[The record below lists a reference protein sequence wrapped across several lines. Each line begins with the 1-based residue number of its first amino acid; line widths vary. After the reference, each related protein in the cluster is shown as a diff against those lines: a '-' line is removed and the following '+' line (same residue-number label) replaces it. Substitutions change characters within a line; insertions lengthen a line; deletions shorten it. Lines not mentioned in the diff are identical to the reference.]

1 MALAVGAVRGNPQN
15 QPMALAVGNTMA
27 LALGKH
33 TQMTLLNLSWKNLSN
48 KPLTMLLSLVL
59 FALGVGLISFL
70 LLVNHQ
76 INEKFEK
83 NLAGI
88 DLVIGAKGSPLQLI
102 LSSMYHIDA
111 PTGNIPIKGVMPYLN
126 PKNPFIKS
134 AIPLSLGDSY
144 RGYRIVGTTANF
156 LELYQAKVR
165 TGRSFKAIMEVLA
178 GATAAQELGLKVG
191 STFQSSHGLIEDDNL
206 VHEGH
211 AFKVVGIMQPTGAS
225 IDQLLL
231 TPAQSIWEV
240 HEHAGMGAAPAVEET
255 EEAEHEH
262 EDEEHAAEDSIAE
275 NHAESTEQVN
285 GIALTNQEQD
295 HQNDDEAP
303 HEQDEAHHLKSIL
316 EYPDKEIT
324 ALLLQF
330 NGHNITTLNLQRMI
344 NQNTSMQAATPAI
357 EITRLYSL
365 MGVGQDALRWLA
377 FIIMGVS
384 GLSIFISL
392 FSSLRDRRYEL
403 ALMRTMGASPGKL
416 FAMIIMEGLL
426 LAIFGYIIGLL
437 ISHGGME
444 LLAGEMKAAYRY
456 TFTGRTFLVEEG
468 YLLLGALAVGFVAAV
483 IPAIQARNT
492 DISETLAEG

>member
-1 MALAVGAVRGNPQN
+1 
-15 QPMALAVGNTMA
+15 MALAVGNVGENPQNHPIA
-27 LALGKH
+27 LAVGAKH
-33 TQMTLLNLSWKNLSN
+33 TPMTLLNLSWKNLSN

-70 LLVNHQ
+70 LLINHQ

-126 PKNPFIKS
+126 PKNPFIKA

-165 TGRSFKAIMEVLA
+165 TGRSFKAVMEVLA

-211 AFKVVGIMQPTGAS
+211 AFKVVGIMKPTGAS

-262 EDEEHAAEDSIAE
+262 ADEEHAAEDSIAE

-285 GIALTNQEQD
+285 QIALTNQEED

-303 HEQDEAHHLKSIL
+303 HDQAEEHRLKSIL

-426 LAIFGYIIGLL
+426 LAVFGYIIGLL

>member
-1 MALAVGAVRGNPQN
+1 MN
-15 QPMALAVGNTMA
+15 
-27 LALGKH
+27 
-33 TQMTLLNLSWKNLSN
+33 LLNLSWKNLTN
-48 KPLTMLLSLVL
+48 KPLTMLLSTVL

-70 LLVNHQ
+70 LLISHQ
-76 INEKFEK
+76 VSEKFEK

-111 PTGNIPIKGVMPYLN
+111 PTGNIPVKGVMPYLN
-126 PKNPFIKS
+126 PKNPFIKT

-144 RGYRIVGTTANF
+144 RGYRIVGTTANL
-156 LELYQAKVR
+156 LELYQAKVSI
-165 TGRSFKAIMEVLA
+165 GRSFTGLMEVLA
-178 GATAAQELGLKVG
+178 GATAAHELGLKIG
-191 STFQSSHGLIEDDNL
+191 STFQSSHGLIEDENL

-211 AFKVVGIMQPTGAS
+211 AFKVVGILKPTGAS

-240 HEHAGMGAAPAVEET
+240 HEHGAMGSVAPAAEE
-255 EEAEHEH
+255 EEHDEGEHEHDEAEH
-262 EDEEHAAEDSIAE
+262 AKEDSLAE
-275 NHAESTEQVN
+275 NHEEATEQV
-285 GIALTNQEQD
+285 GSVALTNQEED
-295 HQNDDEAP
+295 HYSSPEE
-303 HEQDEAHHLKSIL
+303 HEHEEHRLKSIL

-324 ALLLQF
+324 SLLLQF
-330 NGHNITTLNLQRMI
+330 NGHNVTTLNLQRMI
-344 NQNTSMQAATPAI
+344 NQNTNMQAATPAI

-365 MGVGQDALRWLA
+365 MGVGEDALRWLA
-377 FIIMGVS
+377 FIIMAVS

-403 ALMRTMGASPGKL
+403 ALMRTMGASPAKL
-416 FAMIIMEGLL
+416 FTMIILEGLL
-426 LAIFGYIIGLL
+426 LAVLGYIVGMA

-456 TFTGRTFLVEEG
+456 TFTGRTFLPEEL
-468 YLLLGALAVGFVAAV
+468 YLLGGALAVGFIAAV

-492 DISETLAEG
+492 DISKTLAEG

>member
-1 MALAVGAVRGNPQN
+1 MN
-15 QPMALAVGNTMA
+15 
-27 LALGKH
+27 
-33 TQMTLLNLSWKNLSN
+33 LLKLSWKNLTN
-48 KPLTMLLSLVL
+48 KPLTMLLSTVL

-70 LLVNHQ
+70 LLISHQ
-76 INEKFEK
+76 VSEKFEK

-111 PTGNIPIKGVMPYLN
+111 PTGNIPVKGVMPYLN
-126 PKNPFIKS
+126 PKNPFIKT

-144 RGYRIVGTTANF
+144 RGYRIVGTTANL
-156 LELYQAKVR
+156 LELYQAKVA
-165 TGRSFKAIMEVLA
+165 TGRSFTGLMEVLA
-178 GATAAQELGLKVG
+178 GATAAHELGLKIG
-191 STFQSSHGLIEDDNL
+191 SSFQSSHGLIEDENL

-211 AFKVVGIMQPTGAS
+211 AFKVVGILKPTGAS

-240 HEHAGMGAAPAVEET
+240 HEHGAMGSVAPPAEE
-255 EEAEHEH
+255 EEHDEGEHEHDEAEH
-262 EDEEHAAEDSIAE
+262 AKEDSLAE
-275 NHAESTEQVN
+275 NHEEATEQV
-285 GIALTNQEQD
+285 GAMALTNQEED
-295 HQNDDEAP
+295 HYSSPEE
-303 HEQDEAHHLKSIL
+303 HEHEEHRLKSIL

-324 ALLLQF
+324 SLLLQF
-330 NGHNITTLNLQRMI
+330 NGHNVTTLNLQRMI
-344 NQNTSMQAATPAI
+344 NQNTNMQAATPAI

-365 MGVGQDALRWLA
+365 MGVGEDALRWLA
-377 FIIMGVS
+377 FIIMAVS

-403 ALMRTMGASPGKL
+403 ALMRTMGASPAKL
-416 FAMIIMEGLL
+416 FTMIILEGLL
-426 LAIFGYIIGLL
+426 LAILGYVLGML

-456 TFTGRTFLVEEG
+456 TFTGRTFLPEEL
-468 YLLLGALAVGFVAAV
+468 YLLGGALAVGFIAAV

-492 DISETLAEG
+492 DISKTLAEG

>member
-1 MALAVGAVRGNPQN
+1 MN
-15 QPMALAVGNTMA
+15 
-27 LALGKH
+27 
-33 TQMTLLNLSWKNLSN
+33 LLQLSWKNLSN
-48 KPLTMLLSLVL
+48 KPLSMLLSLVL

-70 LLVNHQ
+70 LLINQQ
-76 INEKFEK
+76 ISDKFEK

-126 PKNPFIKS
+126 PKNPFIKA

-144 RGYRIVGTTANF
+144 RGYRIVGTNANF

-165 TGRSFKAIMEVLA
+165 EGRSFTAVMEVLA
-178 GATAAQELGLKVG
+178 GATAAEELGLKVG

-211 AFKVVGIMQPTGAS
+211 AFKVVGIMKPSGAS

-240 HEHAGMGAAPAVEET
+240 HEHAGATAAPVVEE
-255 EEAEHEH
+255 EE
-262 EDEEHAAEDSIAE
+262 EDHAAEDSIAE
-275 NHAESTEQVN
+275 NHAENTEQV
-285 GIALTNQEQD
+285 GPVALTNQEED
-295 HQNDDEAP
+295 YQNADADSHHEDE
-303 HEQDEAHHLKSIL
+303 HRLKSIL

-324 ALLLQF
+324 SLLLQF
-330 NGHNITTLNLQRMI
+330 NGHNVTTLNLQRLI
-344 NQNTSMQAATPAI
+344 NQNTNMQAATPAI

-365 MGVGQDALRWLA
+365 LGVGQDALRWLA

-416 FAMIIMEGLL
+416 FAMIILEGLL
-426 LAIFGYIIGLL
+426 LAVLGYVFGLL

-444 LLAGEMKAAYRY
+444 LLAREMKSSYRY
-456 TFTGRTFLVEEG
+456 TFTGFTFLSTEW
-468 YLLLGALAVGFVAAV
+468 LLLVGALVVGFIAAI

-492 DISETLAEG
+492 DISTTLAEA

>member
-1 MALAVGAVRGNPQN
+1 MN
-15 QPMALAVGNTMA
+15 
-27 LALGKH
+27 
-33 TQMTLLNLSWKNLSN
+33 LLKLSWKNLTN
-48 KPLTMLLSLVL
+48 KPLTMLLSTVL

-70 LLVNHQ
+70 LLISHQ
-76 INEKFEK
+76 VSEKFEK

-111 PTGNIPIKGVMPYLN
+111 PTGNIPVKGVMPYLN
-126 PKNPFIKS
+126 PKNPFIKT

-144 RGYRIVGTTANF
+144 RGYRIVGTTANL
-156 LELYQAKVR
+156 LELYQAKVA
-165 TGRSFKAIMEVLA
+165 TGRSFTGLMEVLA
-178 GATAAQELGLKVG
+178 GATAAHELGLKIG
-191 STFQSSHGLIEDDNL
+191 STFQSSHGLIEDENL

-211 AFKVVGIMQPTGAS
+211 AFKVVGILKPTGAS

-240 HEHAGMGAAPAVEET
+240 HEHGAMGSVAPATEE
-255 EEAEHEH
+255 EEHDEGEHEHDEAEH
-262 EDEEHAAEDSIAE
+262 AKEDSLAE
-275 NHAESTEQVN
+275 NHEEATEQV
-285 GIALTNQEQD
+285 GSVALTNQEED
-295 HQNDDEAP
+295 HYSSPEE
-303 HEQDEAHHLKSIL
+303 HEHEEHRLKSIL

-324 ALLLQF
+324 SLLLQF
-330 NGHNITTLNLQRMI
+330 NGHNVTTLNLQRMI
-344 NQNTSMQAATPAI
+344 NQNTNMQAATPAI

-365 MGVGQDALRWLA
+365 MGVGEDALRWLA
-377 FIIMGVS
+377 FIIMAVS

-403 ALMRTMGASPGKL
+403 ALMRTMGASPAKL
-416 FAMIIMEGLL
+416 FTMIILEGLL
-426 LAIFGYIIGLL
+426 LAILGYVLGML

-456 TFTGRTFLVEEG
+456 TFTGRTFLPEEL
-468 YLLLGALAVGFVAAV
+468 YLLGGALAVGFIAAV

-492 DISETLAEG
+492 DISKTLAEG

>member
-1 MALAVGAVRGNPQN
+1 MN
-15 QPMALAVGNTMA
+15 
-27 LALGKH
+27 
-33 TQMTLLNLSWKNLSN
+33 LLNLSWKNLTN
-48 KPLTMLLSLVL
+48 KPLTMLLSTVL

-70 LLVNHQ
+70 LLISHQ
-76 INEKFEK
+76 VSEKFEK

-111 PTGNIPIKGVMPYLN
+111 PTGNIPVKGVMPYLN
-126 PKNPFIKS
+126 PKNPFIKT

-144 RGYRIVGTTANF
+144 RGYRIVGTTANL
-156 LELYQAKVR
+156 LELYQAKVA
-165 TGRSFKAIMEVLA
+165 TGRSFTGLMEVLA
-178 GATAAQELGLKVG
+178 GATAAHELGLKIG
-191 STFQSSHGLIEDDNL
+191 STFQSSHGLIEDENL

-211 AFKVVGIMQPTGAS
+211 AFKVVGILKPTGAS

-240 HEHAGMGAAPAVEET
+240 HEHGAMGSIAPAAEE
-255 EEAEHEH
+255 EHDEGEHEH
-262 EDEEHAAEDSIAE
+262 DEAEQAVEDSLSE
-275 NHAESTEQVN
+275 NHEEATEQV
-285 GIALTNQEQD
+285 GSVALTNQEED
-295 HQNDDEAP
+295 HYSSPEE
-303 HEQDEAHHLKSIL
+303 HEHEEHRLKSIL

-324 ALLLQF
+324 SLLLQF
-330 NGHNITTLNLQRMI
+330 NGHNVTTLNLQRMI
-344 NQNTSMQAATPAI
+344 NQNTNMQAATPAI

-365 MGVGQDALRWLA
+365 MGVGEDALRWLA
-377 FIIMGVS
+377 FIIMAVS

-403 ALMRTMGASPGKL
+403 ALMRTMGASPAKL
-416 FAMIIMEGLL
+416 FTMIILEGLL
-426 LAIFGYIIGLL
+426 LAILGYVLGML

-456 TFTGRTFLVEEG
+456 TFTGRTFLPEEL
-468 YLLLGALAVGFVAAV
+468 YLLGGALAVGFIAAV

-492 DISETLAEG
+492 DISKTLAEG

>member
-1 MALAVGAVRGNPQN
+1 MG
-15 QPMALAVGNTMA
+15 
-27 LALGKH
+27 
-33 TQMTLLNLSWKNLSN
+33 LLNLSWKNLTN
-48 KPLTMLLSLVL
+48 KPLSMLLSLVL

-70 LLVNHQ
+70 FLLNRQ

-88 DLVIGAKGSPLQLI
+88 DLVVGAKGSPLQLI

-111 PTGNIPIKGVMPYLN
+111 PTGNIPIKDVLPYLN
-126 PKNPFIKS
+126 PKNPFIKM
-134 AIPLSLGDSY
+134 AVPLSLGDSY
-144 RGYRIVGTTANF
+144 RGYRIVGTSANL
-156 LELYQAKVR
+156 LELYQAKVGK
-165 TGRSFKAIMEVLA
+165 GRSFTRLMEVLA
-178 GATAAQELGLKVG
+178 GAGAAQELGLKIG
-191 STFQSSHGLIEDDNL
+191 STFQSSHGLIEDENL
-206 VHEGH
+206 VHGGH
-211 AFKVVGIMQPTGAS
+211 DFKVVGILKPTGAA

-231 TPAQSIWEV
+231 TAAQSIWEV
-240 HEHAGMGAAPAVEET
+240 HEHGGMGAAPVVEE
-255 EEAEHEH
+255 EEEDHHEAEHQK
-262 EDEEHAAEDSIAE
+262 EDSTELADPE
-275 NHAESTEQVN
+275 HDHAEATQQV
-285 GIALTNQEQD
+285 GPVALTNQENDYASED
-295 HQNDDEAP
+295 HSHDE
-303 HEQDEAHHLKSIL
+303 DHLESIIT
-316 EYPDKEIT
+316 YPDKEIT
-324 ALLLQF
+324 SLLLQF
-330 NGHNITTLNLQRMI
+330 NGRNITTLNLQRMI

-416 FAMIIMEGLL
+416 FSMIVLEGLL
-426 LAIFGYIIGLL
+426 LAVLGYLLGLL

-456 TFTGRTFLVEEG
+456 TFTGRIFLVEEL
-468 YLLLGALAVGFVAAV
+468 YLLIGALAVGFIAAV

-492 DISETLAEG
+492 DISRTLAEG

>member
-1 MALAVGAVRGNPQN
+1 
-15 QPMALAVGNTMA
+15 
-27 LALGKH
+27 
-33 TQMTLLNLSWKNLSN
+33 
-48 KPLTMLLSLVL
+48 MLLSLVL

-70 LLVNHQ
+70 LLVNRQ
-76 INEKFEK
+76 ISEKFDK

-111 PTGNIPIKGVMPYLN
+111 PTGNIPLKAVQPYLN
-126 PKNPFIKS
+126 PKNPFIKM
-134 AIPLSLGDSY
+134 AVPLSLGDSH

-156 LELYQAKVR
+156 LELYQAKVAE
-165 TGRSFKAIMEVLA
+165 GRSFTGLMEVLA
-178 GATAAQELGLKVG
+178 GATAAKELGLKIG
-191 STFQSSHGLIEDDNL
+191 STFQSSHGLIEDENL
-206 VHEGH
+206 VHAGH
-211 AFKVVGIMQPTGAS
+211 DFKVVGILRPTGAS

-240 HEHAGMGAAPAVEET
+240 HDHAPAPAEALHEEEEHAHEEGEEHT
-255 EEAEHEH
+255 EEEHAEEADSAHLAEQNH
-262 EDEEHAAEDSIAE
+262 ADATQQVGNMAMTNQEEDHHNEDEEDPD
-275 NHAESTEQVN
+275 HAEHNLRPLS
-285 GIALTNQEQD
+285 
-295 HQNDDEAP
+295 
-303 HEQDEAHHLKSIL
+303 

-324 ALLLQF
+324 SLLLQF
-330 NGHNITTLNLQRMI
+330 NGHNVMTLNLQRNI

-365 MGVGQDALRWLA
+365 MGVGQDALNWLA

-403 ALMRTMGASPGKL
+403 ALMRTLGASPGKL
-416 FAMIIMEGLL
+416 FTMIILEGLL
-426 LAIFGYIIGLL
+426 LAVLGYVLGLA

-444 LLAGEMKAAYRY
+444 LLAGKMKEAYRY
-456 TFTGRTFLVEEG
+456 TFTGRTFLAEEG
-468 YLLLGALAVGFVAAV
+468 YLLLGALALGFIAAV

-492 DISETLAEG
+492 EISKTLAEA

>member
-1 MALAVGAVRGNPQN
+1 
-15 QPMALAVGNTMA
+15 
-27 LALGKH
+27 
-33 TQMTLLNLSWKNLSN
+33 
-48 KPLTMLLSLVL
+48 MLLSLVL

-76 INEKFEK
+76 ISEKFEK

-111 PTGNIPIKGVMPYLN
+111 PTGNIPIKGVIPYLN

-178 GATAAQELGLKVG
+178 GATAAQELNLKVG

-240 HEHAGMGAAPAVEET
+240 HDHGAMGAAPAVGAV

-262 EDEEHAAEDSIAE
+262 DDEEHAAEDSIAE
-275 NHAESTEQVN
+275 NHADGTEQIN
-285 GIALTNQEQD
+285 GVALTNQEED
-295 HQNDDEAP
+295 HENDDEAP
-303 HEQDEAHHLKSIL
+303 HDHAEEHRLKSIL

-426 LAIFGYIIGLL
+426 LAVFGYLIGLL

-456 TFTGRTFLVEEG
+456 TFTGRTFLIEEL
-468 YLLLGALAVGFVAAV
+468 YLLIGALAVGFVAAI

>member
-1 MALAVGAVRGNPQN
+1 
-15 QPMALAVGNTMA
+15 
-27 LALGKH
+27 
-33 TQMTLLNLSWKNLSN
+33 
-48 KPLTMLLSLVL
+48 MLLSTML

-76 INEKFEK
+76 VSEKFEK

-111 PTGNIPIKGVMPYLN
+111 PTGNIPVKGVMPYLN
-126 PKNPFIKS
+126 PKNPFIKT

-144 RGYRIVGTTANF
+144 RGYRIVGTTANL
-156 LELYQAKVR
+156 LELYQAKVA
-165 TGRSFKAIMEVLA
+165 TGRSFTGLMEVLA
-178 GATAAQELGLKVG
+178 GATAAHELGLKIG
-191 STFQSSHGLIEDDNL
+191 STFQSSHGLIEDENL

-211 AFKVVGIMQPTGAS
+211 AFKVVGILKPTGAS

-240 HEHAGMGAAPAVEET
+240 HEHGAMGSVAPAAEE
-255 EEAEHEH
+255 EEHDEEEHEHDEAEH
-262 EDEEHAAEDSIAE
+262 AKEDSLHE
-275 NHAESTEQVN
+275 NHEEATEQV
-285 GIALTNQEQD
+285 GSMALTNQEED
-295 HQNDDEAP
+295 HYSSPEE
-303 HEQDEAHHLKSIL
+303 HEHEEHRLKSIL

-324 ALLLQF
+324 SLLLQF
-330 NGHNITTLNLQRMI
+330 NGHNVTTLNLQRMI
-344 NQNTSMQAATPAI
+344 NQNTNMQAATPAI

-365 MGVGQDALRWLA
+365 MGVGEDALRWLA
-377 FIIMGVS
+377 FIIMAVS

-403 ALMRTMGASPGKL
+403 ALMRTMGASPAKL
-416 FAMIIMEGLL
+416 FAMIILEGLL
-426 LAIFGYIIGLL
+426 LAVLGYVVGML

-456 TFTGRTFLVEEG
+456 TFTGKTFLPEEL
-468 YLLLGALAVGFVAAV
+468 YLLGGALAVGFIAAI

-492 DISETLAEG
+492 DISKTLAEG

>member
-1 MALAVGAVRGNPQN
+1 MN
-15 QPMALAVGNTMA
+15 
-27 LALGKH
+27 
-33 TQMTLLNLSWKNLSN
+33 LLNLSWKNLTN
-48 KPLTMLLSLVL
+48 KPLTMLLSTVL

-70 LLVNHQ
+70 LLINHQ
-76 INEKFEK
+76 VSEKFEK

-111 PTGNIPIKGVMPYLN
+111 PTGNIPVKGVMPYLN
-126 PKNPFIKS
+126 PKNPFIKT

-144 RGYRIVGTTANF
+144 RGYRIVGTTANL
-156 LELYQAKVR
+156 LELYQAKVA
-165 TGRSFKAIMEVLA
+165 TGRSFTGLMEVLA
-178 GATAAQELGLKVG
+178 GATAAHELGLKIG
-191 STFQSSHGLIEDDNL
+191 STFQSSHGLIEDENL

-211 AFKVVGIMQPTGAS
+211 AFRVVGILKPTGAS

-240 HEHAGMGAAPAVEET
+240 HEHGAMGSVAPAAAEE
-255 EEAEHEH
+255 EHDEGEHEH
-262 EDEEHAAEDSIAE
+262 EEGEHEHEEADHAKEDSLHE
-275 NHAESTEQVN
+275 NHEEATEQV
-285 GIALTNQEQD
+285 GSMALTNQEED
-295 HQNDDEAP
+295 HYSSPEE
-303 HEQDEAHHLKSIL
+303 HEHEEHRLKSIL

-324 ALLLQF
+324 SLLLQF
-330 NGHNITTLNLQRMI
+330 NGHNVTTLNLQRMI
-344 NQNTSMQAATPAI
+344 NQNTNMQAATPAI

-365 MGVGQDALRWLA
+365 MGVGEDALRWLA
-377 FIIMGVS
+377 FIIMAVS

-403 ALMRTMGASPGKL
+403 ALMRTMGASPTKL
-416 FAMIIMEGLL
+416 FAMIILEGLL
-426 LAIFGYIIGLL
+426 LAVLGYVVGML

-456 TFTGRTFLVEEG
+456 TFSGRTFLPEEL
-468 YLLLGALAVGFVAAV
+468 YLLGGALTVGFIAAI

-492 DISETLAEG
+492 DISKTLAEG

>member
-1 MALAVGAVRGNPQN
+1 
-15 QPMALAVGNTMA
+15 
-27 LALGKH
+27 
-33 TQMTLLNLSWKNLSN
+33 MTLLNLSWKNLSN

-70 LLVNHQ
+70 LLINHQ

-126 PKNPFIKS
+126 PKNPFIKA

-156 LELYQAKVR
+156 LELYEAKVQ
-165 TGRSFKAIMEVLA
+165 TGRSFKAVMEVLA

-211 AFKVVGIMQPTGAS
+211 AFKVVGIMKPTGAS

-262 EDEEHAAEDSIAE
+262 ADEEHAAEDSIAE

-285 GIALTNQEQD
+285 QIALTNQEED

-303 HEQDEAHHLKSIL
+303 HDQAEEHRLKSIL

-426 LAIFGYIIGLL
+426 LAVFGYIIGLL

>member
-1 MALAVGAVRGNPQN
+1 MN
-15 QPMALAVGNTMA
+15 
-27 LALGKH
+27 
-33 TQMTLLNLSWKNLSN
+33 LLNLSWKNLTN
-48 KPLTMLLSLVL
+48 KPLTMLLSTVL

-70 LLVNHQ
+70 LLISHQ
-76 INEKFEK
+76 VSEKFEK

-111 PTGNIPIKGVMPYLN
+111 PTGNIPVKGVMPYLN
-126 PKNPFIKS
+126 PKNPFIKT

-144 RGYRIVGTTANF
+144 RGYRIVGTTANL
-156 LELYQAKVR
+156 LELYQAKVA
-165 TGRSFKAIMEVLA
+165 TGRSFTGLMEVLA
-178 GATAAQELGLKVG
+178 GATAAHELGLKIG
-191 STFQSSHGLIEDDNL
+191 STFQSSHGLIEDENL

-211 AFKVVGIMQPTGAS
+211 AFKVVGILKPTGAS

-240 HEHAGMGAAPAVEET
+240 HEHGAMGSVAPPAEE
-255 EEAEHEH
+255 EEHDEGEHEHDEAEH
-262 EDEEHAAEDSIAE
+262 AKEDSLAE
-275 NHAESTEQVN
+275 NHEEATEQV
-285 GIALTNQEQD
+285 GSVALTNQEED
-295 HQNDDEAP
+295 HYSSPEE
-303 HEQDEAHHLKSIL
+303 HEHEEHRLKSIL

-324 ALLLQF
+324 SLLLQF
-330 NGHNITTLNLQRMI
+330 NGHNVTTLNLQRMI
-344 NQNTSMQAATPAI
+344 NQNTNMQAATPAI

-365 MGVGQDALRWLA
+365 MGVGEDALRWLA
-377 FIIMGVS
+377 FIIMAVS

-403 ALMRTMGASPGKL
+403 ALMRTMGASPAKL
-416 FAMIIMEGLL
+416 FTMIILEGLL
-426 LAIFGYIIGLL
+426 LAILGYVLGML

-456 TFTGRTFLVEEG
+456 TFTGRTFLPEEL
-468 YLLLGALAVGFVAAV
+468 YLLGGALAVGFIAAV

-492 DISETLAEG
+492 DISKTLAEG